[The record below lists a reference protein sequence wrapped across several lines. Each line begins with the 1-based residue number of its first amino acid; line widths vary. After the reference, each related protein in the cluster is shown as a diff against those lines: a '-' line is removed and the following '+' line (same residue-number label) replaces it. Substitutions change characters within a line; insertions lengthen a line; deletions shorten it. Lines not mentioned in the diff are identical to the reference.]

1 LGPIDI
7 PSLREYARFIMP
19 GIRQFVRAGLI
30 FEHILIVFSMIFLS
44 MVLEKISSRRVWI
57 TTLVFAFLL
66 ISLDLNPSS
75 RRVIWDYSNRFE
87 EVRKILKETPEKGLF
102 VPNGVTTF
110 PTIGVQGLADVFN
123 APLHNDLIRVYPFA
137 ARGSVALSKY
147 LVGLEVDFVFA
158 RLEKNTGRPYMTG
171 YIQDAA
177 RFTTYFN
184 EPEFSPASQVVVMEN
199 RDDTGRV
206 LESWSGRLLRV
217 NTVPEKLFRLDRPV
231 LAQFASSPSLE
242 VRDAGQNRFLNNV
255 DWSISK
261 QITLTPESLLE
272 PTITGLEEISFRL
285 HLQFVSPSELS
296 SAGVLS
302 YLVKVGSE
310 MFRYEVADNSD
321 MIQIDV
327 PKGQTASIELL
338 TNCVFTSSD
347 NGYWGL
353 LAGREVCFGIADY
366 WVEALIGPQP

>member
-1 LGPIDI
+1 
-7 PSLREYARFIMP
+7 
-19 GIRQFVRAGLI
+19 
-30 FEHILIVFSMIFLS
+30 
-44 MVLEKISSRRVWI
+44 
-57 TTLVFAFLL
+57 
-66 ISLDLNPSS
+66 
-75 RRVIWDYSNRFE
+75 
-87 EVRKILKETPEKGLF
+87 
-102 VPNGVTTF
+102 
-110 PTIGVQGLADVFN
+110 
-123 APLHNDLIRVYPFA
+123 
-137 ARGSVALSKY
+137 
-147 LVGLEVDFVFA
+147 
-158 RLEKNTGRPYMTG
+158 
-171 YIQDAA
+171 
-177 RFTTYFN
+177 
-184 EPEFSPASQVVVMEN
+184 
-199 RDDTGRV
+199 
-206 LESWSGRLLRV
+206 
-217 NTVPEKLFRLDRPV
+217 V